1 MKLLLKY
8 WYSYSTLNFPF
19 FFFPPVIY
27 PRSIQHNFL
36 SVKPNVLF
44 LDLSLI
50 SKIAKLLFQDCKRN
64 LPAPVQT
71 GLLIFLDMVLSYLNN
86 IFKGNSGLESDL
98 ESRINL
104 LWPKVMI
111 MVVAKAWSKVLF
123 YILDH
128 PLLTSNDLDKAQEH
142 FSALSLSFCLS
153 KLFL

>member
-1 MKLLLKY
+1 MKLLLRY
-8 WYSYSTLNFPF
+8 WYSYSPLNFPF
-19 FFFPPVIY
+19 FSPVIY

-44 LDLSLI
+44 LDLNLI

-71 GLLIFLDMVLSYLNN
+71 VLPIFLDMALSYLNN
-86 IFKGNSGLESDL
+86 ILKGNSGLESDL

-128 PLLTSNDLDKAQEH
+128 PLLTNNDLDKAQEH